1 MVMVKLLNVVLLMSN
16 IITGSGYS
24 ISRHSFLHGI
34 SKYANSMMNMA
45 NDDSST
51 PEYSVKET
59 QIMYGL
65 DSDADSNAEPD
76 AETDSILKIG
86 KDNLSPLII
95 NYYGTVSTESCLA
108 LTTMLR
114 TLDLKSKELELK
126 YDHRIPI
133 KLHIQSMGG
142 ELMPTFYVCDLIRNL
157 DTPVHVYIDGYVAS
171 AAATIAVCGHKRYI
185 TKHSS
190 MLIHQLK
197 STSSGKFAELKDEM
211 SNLNMFMMNLED
223 IYLENTN
230 INKEELEKLLFSEV
244 WLSADKC
251 LEYGLVDKII

>member
-1 MVMVKLLNVVLLMSN
+1 MINVLNLVFLFTSILN
-16 IITGSGYS
+16 GSGYL
-24 ISRHSFLHGI
+24 ISRNNFLKGVT
-34 SKYANSMMNMA
+34 SYAVSIQSAPENDNNKSDYSLSYRRH
-45 NDDSST
+45 DDS
-51 PEYSVKET
+51 
-59 QIMYGL
+59 L
-65 DSDADSNAEPD
+65 
-76 AETDSILKIG
+76 ETDTTSSDTALGLKIE
-86 KDNLSPLII
+86 KDDLSPLII

-114 TLDLKSKELELK
+114 SLDIKSKELEIK
-126 YDHRIPI
+126 YNHRIPI

-157 DTPVHVYIDGYVAS
+157 ETPVHIYIDGFVAS

-197 STSSGKFAELKDEM
+197 SSSSGKFAELKDEM
-211 SNLNMFMMNLED
+211 DNLNMFMMNLED
-223 IYLENTN
+223 IYLKNTE

-244 WLSADKC
+244 WLSAEKC
-251 LEYGLVDKII
+251 LEYGLVDHII

>member
-1 MVMVKLLNVVLLMSN
+1 MIVKLFNVVLIMSN
-16 IITGSGYS
+16 IISGDGYP
-24 ISRHSFLHGI
+24 ITRNSFLNGI
-34 SKYANSMMNMA
+34 SKYANSMINMV
-45 NDDSST
+45 NDDNLQ
-51 PEYSVKET
+51 PDYLEKKT
-59 QIMYGL
+59 QITTDFKL
-65 DSDADSNAEPD
+65 DSEEDTEAQSE
-76 AETDSILKIG
+76 LKIV
-86 KDNLSPLII
+86 KDDLSPLII

-114 TLDLKSKELELK
+114 NLDVKSKELELK

-142 ELMPTFYVCDLIRNL
+142 ELMPTFYVCDLIRKM

-197 STSSGKFAELKDEM
+197 SSSSGKFAELKDEM